1 MARARLGDDEARI
14 VGRVAYYEPLLP
26 APVLAREAKR
36 LRCMAFV
43 AERGDAADAESLF
56 RRAVERFVDAF
67 LIDRVGHA
75 SCFTDAHV
83 LGRHMAEKYGCP
95 MTSSDDGYWTVS
107 CGVLALHQRLG
118 LSFAGPTLG
127 RCSVCG
133 ADDFQCDHLARE
145 SYEGVYCYREV
156 YRADPH
162 EVSVV
167 QFPEDPRCYRL
178 EVPRTPKEVRQ
189 MRGRSLR
196 RGEVPVC
203 THCAECHAVESGPS
217 REDLDQSLWPSPDE
231 IRRAKR

>member
-1 MARARLGDDEARI
+1 MARTRLTNNQGRFA
-14 VGRVAYYEPLLP
+14 GRVACYEPLLP
-26 APVLAREAKR
+26 ARVFAREAKR

-43 AERGDAADAESLF
+43 AERGGAADAESLF

-75 SCFTDAHV
+75 SCFSDAHA
-83 LGRHMAEKYGCP
+83 LGRHVAETYGCP
-95 MTSSDDGYWTVS
+95 MESSDDGYWTVS

-145 SYEGVYCYREV
+145 TYDGVYCYREV
-156 YRADPH
+156 HKVDLH

-178 EVPRTPKEVRQ
+178 QVARTPKEVQ
-189 MRGRSLR
+189 QARGRPLR
-196 RGEVPVC
+196 RGEVPIC
-203 THCAECHAVESGPS
+203 THCTECRAVESGPC

-231 IRRAKR
+231 IRRTKR